1 MDRGAWRAAV
11 HGVAESDGTEGTE
24 RERAHLQCSAVFI
37 FLLRLLTALRK
48 RSLFLLQK
56 SALLLRSS

>member
-11 HGVAESDGTEGTE
+11 HGVAESDATEGTE
-24 RERAHLQCSAVFI
+24 RERARLHCSAVFI
-37 FLLRLLTALRK
+37 FLLRLLTVLRK

-56 SALLLRSS
+56 IALLLRSS